1 MSDPSITSDCNLQR
15 PDFHCY
21 EQFGQCGHHDA
32 GGACNWKLTGELID
46 CVNKANAG
54 GNPSSSPAPGTPTT
68 TSAPGVT
75 TTSQPQAP
83 PGQVT
88 TAPSG
93 PNPAPTT
100 TNAPSSSQ
108 CYKDNVQVASNKC
121 GHNLLA
127 LDFKTMNYDAFR
139 ALCAACV
146 EPVLFTQ
153 AGPCAEYDQL
163 QTAMQIECDVC
174 LSRRNEADCGRTTQC
189 TWRGDLDR
197 CVLLASAVTTS
208 PAGSNPPG
216 SVTTAPVTTIT
227 PAPTRPSCF
236 NHNLQAAA
244 DRCGKPLVSTN
255 FQQLNANEFQQF
267 CSTCL
272 EHVLGTQP
280 DEQCPSYDELQNS
293 LLVECQVCNGRTQT
307 ACDSASQ
314 CTWMPGTQRCG
325 VFRRSDLSAET
336 DRSISGSLTASGGT
350 ITASVVTNPLTLTL
364 IMTTALMMMLLFTV
378 LA

>member
-1 MSDPSITSDCNLQR
+1 VTAANANPTGECHIVGCHKELCMSDPSITSDCNLQR

-139 ALCAACV
+139 AYVQL
-146 EPVLFTQ
+146 VLNQYYLLKLVLVLNMINFKQ
-153 AGPCAEYDQL
+153 QCKLNVMYVCPDE
-163 QTAMQIECDVC
+163 MKQIVDEQHSALGEVI
-174 LSRRNEADCGRTTQC
+174 LIVVSY
-189 TWRGDLDR
+189 LL
-197 CVLLASAVTTS
+197 VLL
-208 PAGSNPPG
+208 
-216 SVTTAPVTTIT
+216 
-227 PAPTRPSCF
+227 
-236 NHNLQAAA
+236 L
-244 DRCGKPLVSTN
+244 L
-255 FQQLNANEFQQF
+255 LL
-267 CSTCL
+267 L
-272 EHVLGTQP
+272 EVI
-280 DEQCPSYDELQNS
+280 
-293 LLVECQVCNGRTQT
+293 LLVV
-307 ACDSASQ
+307 
-314 CTWMPGTQRCG
+314 
-325 VFRRSDLSAET
+325 
-336 DRSISGSLTASGGT
+336 
-350 ITASVVTNPLTLTL
+350 
-364 IMTTALMMMLLFTV
+364 
-378 LA
+378 